1 MLKLSTRHQIAI
13 GIALAALML
22 ATRGQH
28 FPTVKQV
35 LPSASW
41 AVFFLAGVYLRP
53 AWVLAALFGLASFL
67 DFAAINWQGVSDYCV
82 SPAYIALIPAYAVL
96 WFGGRWF
103 AGHYSVKPVALLWLA
118 ASVLVSVFVC
128 ELISSGSFYFFSGR
142 FAEPTLAEFAGRI
155 AKYFPAF
162 LGSTAFW
169 IATTAL
175 VHTAVVVTRNIAV
188 KSTQA

>member
-1 MLKLSTRHQIAI
+1 MLKLSTRHQIVI

-67 DFAAINWQGVSDYCV
+67 DFAAINWQGVSDYYV
-82 SPAYIALIPAYAVL
+82 SPAYIALIPAYAAL

-155 AKYFPAF
+155 VKYFPAF
-162 LGSTAFW
+162 LGSTTFW
-169 IATTAL
+169 IATVAL
-175 VHTAVVVTRNIAV
+175 VHTTVVVTRHIAI
-188 KSTQA
+188 KPTQA